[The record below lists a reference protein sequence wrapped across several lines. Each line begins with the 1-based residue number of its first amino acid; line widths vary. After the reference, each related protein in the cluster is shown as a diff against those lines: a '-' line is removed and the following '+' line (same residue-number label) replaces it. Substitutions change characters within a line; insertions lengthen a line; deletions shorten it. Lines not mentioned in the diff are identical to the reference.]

1 MVAHLESM
9 SLTLLLH
16 QWQGHQGPRF
26 ARHMASRVS
35 TNCELSAHSEFVAFG
50 VTAPRLFRRVTTVP
64 SAFDVYPIE
73 GSVIDRRLTRATTFA
88 PTRQGQVNQLP
99 IGSVP
104 VPCLPLIHRRTNI
117 SLGFRVRGARQVRPL
132 QVSMTPAPNPSFR
145 IFIATQPAHIQRTML
160 HTKTMSCCR
169 LLPLGSR
176 REDQLSAERTAA

>member
-1 MVAHLESM
+1 M

-88 PTRQGQVNQLP
+88 PTRQEQVNQLP
-99 IGSVP
+99 IGSIP
-104 VPCLPLIHRRTNI
+104 VPCLPLIHRCTNI
-117 SLGFRVRGARQVRPL
+117 SLGFVKLLCKRP
-132 QVSMTPAPNPSFR
+132 SMPFLSQ
-145 IFIATQPAHIQRTML
+145 FIGI
-160 HTKTMSCCR
+160 
-169 LLPLGSR
+169 GSR
-176 REDQLSAERTAA
+176 GTLPNARSPTSCPGPRI

>member
-1 MVAHLESM
+1 M

-145 IFIATQPAHIQRTML
+145 IFIATQLAHIQRTML